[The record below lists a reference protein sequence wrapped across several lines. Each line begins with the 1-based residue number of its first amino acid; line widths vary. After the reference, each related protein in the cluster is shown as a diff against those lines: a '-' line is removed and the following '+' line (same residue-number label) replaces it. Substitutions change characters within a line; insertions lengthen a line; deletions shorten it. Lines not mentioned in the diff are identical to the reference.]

1 MCVPKCVSHHPAMS
15 RPWQGVVQNHLL
27 RHFFRLLANFPTL
40 LANFPTEAAS
50 DDSDEPSSDDDVGSV
65 DSEDPPELVD
75 YDPNRDGD
83 DWRPDGPT
91 GRAVHDAT
99 MGPRSELQ

>member
-1 MCVPKCVSHHPAMS
+1 MGTEKCLPSSSRMS
-15 RPWQGVVQNHLL
+15 QPWGEIVQNHLL

-40 LANFPTEAAS
+40 LANFPTETS
-50 DDSDEPSSDDDVGSV
+50 DDEPSSDDEVGSV

-75 YDPNRDGD
+75 CDLNLDGY

>member
-1 MCVPKCVSHHPAMS
+1 MS

-40 LANFPTEAAS
+40 LANIPTEAAS
-50 DDSDEPSSDDDVGSV
+50 DGSV
-65 DSEDPPELVD
+65 DSKDPPELVD

-99 MGPRSELQ
+99 TGPRSELQ

>member
-1 MCVPKCVSHHPAMS
+1 MS

-27 RHFFRLLANFPTL
+27 RHFFCL

-65 DSEDPPELVD
+65 DSEDQPELVD
-75 YDPNRDGD
+75 YDQNRDSD

-99 MGPRSELQ
+99 TGPRAELQ